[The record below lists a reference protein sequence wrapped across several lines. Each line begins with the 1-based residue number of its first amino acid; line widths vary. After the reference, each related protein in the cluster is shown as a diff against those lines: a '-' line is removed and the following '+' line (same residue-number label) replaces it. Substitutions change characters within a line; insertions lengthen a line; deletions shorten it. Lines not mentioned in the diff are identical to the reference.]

1 MERISKI
8 LHYGDGK
15 GHRRP
20 LQDHGLSVHGIVKMR
35 PKFLL
40 YPPDS
45 YQRTPVPENFDFFFK
60 EVRGKRTRERDKIW
74 WVLGTSWT

>member
-1 MERISKI
+1 MERISQI
-8 LHYGDGK
+8 LHYENGK

-40 YPPDS
+40 CPADS
-45 YQRTPVPENFDFFFK
+45 YQRTPVPENFGFSFK
-60 EVRGKRTRERDKIW
+60 EVRGKRTRERAKIW
-74 WVLGTSWT
+74 